1 MRERHVRA
9 KRPKKLSSGEE
20 LFALHCRA
28 HGLLPPVREHMFAC
42 ETHGRKWRFDFS
54 WKSFM
59 VAVEIEGLVLRFKDG
74 KPVVSGRHATAKGFA
89 EDCRKYA
96 IAAILGWTVLRF
108 NQALVKDGTAID
120 LTMQLLTARG
130 WVR

>member
-1 MRERHVRA
+1 MRERHA
-9 KRPKKLSSGEE
+9 KRPKRLSNSEE

-28 HGLLPPVREHMFAC
+28 EALPPVVREHMFAT
-42 ETHGRKWRFDFS
+42 ESHDRRWRFDFS
-54 WKSFM
+54 WKQFM

-74 KPVVSGRHATAKGFA
+74 KPVASGRHATAKGFA

-108 NQALVKDGTAID
+108 NQALVKDGTAIN

-130 WVR
+130 WAR